1 MNGFYEKHKKK
12 KLKFDLK
19 APYLMTPV
27 MYFDDELKIVSL
39 KNFVQP
45 TVIYF

>member
-1 MNGFYEKHKKK
+1 MNGFYEKHKKM
-12 KLKFDLK
+12 LKFDLK
-19 APYLMTPV
+19 GPSLMTPV
-27 MYFDDELKIVSL
+27 MYFELKIVSL